1 MILIFKKLIS
11 TEATIIGI
19 VSNILKVINAFG
31 LNLIGFTKTS
41 PLSFHTTKFDFKEKK
56 EKKEK
61 KRKKKKTQNLKILGA
76 VWICCFHNS

>member
-1 MILIFKKLIS
+1 MILILKKLIS

-19 VSNILKVINAFG
+19 VSNILKAINAFG

-56 EKKEK
+56 EKKK
-61 KRKKKKTQNLKILGA
+61 KKKKKTQNLKILGA
-76 VWICCFHNS
+76 VWIYCFHNL